1 MVRSLQRWWR
11 ENAREGIPDRANF
24 DPFQFRRLLPYL
36 LIADVEHDPF
46 RIRYRLVGTKVVE
59 ATGLN
64 LTGLYLDEL
73 DPTVE
78 DEPWMENYSL
88 AYESRQPT
96 VGTTTVGTMSGLR
109 FVYEFGIFP
118 LSKGGMTVDQFVA
131 IEDYFEFAH
140 LFRELE
146 EWRPL
151 GSSDGELARPSP
163 NAKDLRASVCSL
175 GAPAPHRTADSAK
188 GLKIVTLR

>member
-1 MVRSLQRWWR
+1 LYQSDNEVRSAKVRSLQRWWR
-11 ENAREGIPDRANF
+11 ENARDGIPDRANF
-24 DPFQFRRLLPYL
+24 QPFEFTQLLPYL

-78 DEPWMENYSL
+78 DEPWMDNYAL
-88 AYESRQPT
+88 AHKSQQP
-96 VGTTTVGTMSGLR
+96 VLGTTTVKTTSGLR

-118 LSKGGMTVDQFVA
+118 LSKGGTRVDQCVA

-146 EWRPL
+146 DWRAL
-151 GSSDGELARPSP
+151 GSVDSDVARQLS
-163 NAKDLRASVCSL
+163 NAKDLRDIRLRDGVPRNASD
-175 GAPAPHRTADSAK
+175 G
-188 GLKIVTLR
+188 